1 VALLAATGAINTLLL
16 VGNVDSLAGTPS
28 GRLLSLKI
36 LLFSVM
42 VVLALTNR
50 FRLLPRL
57 RREPPSSA
65 PIAALAR
72 SVLFEQALSFAV
84 LAVVAFSAPGPQPF
98 TTIADNEAV
107 DRCPAPRRQS
117 GSRGLSAGGRWIRT
131 IGPWHETADFCCGR
145 RIAGTERGS
154 QSGEPTIPAC
164 QSNNAFAPIPAVR
177 GATTAP
183 QGASTARPLPP

>member
-1 VALLAATGAINTLLL
+1 MGYAAVALLAATGAINTLLL
-16 VGNVDSLAGTPS
+16 VGNVDSLAGTPY

-42 VVLALTNR
+42 VVLALINR

-72 SVLFEQALSFAV
+72 SVLFEQALGFAV

-117 GSRGLSAGGRWIRT
+117 GSRGLSAGGRRIRT
-131 IGPWHETADFCCGR
+131 FGPSSNEETVSTRSIRAFGNGCQN
-145 RIAGTERGS
+145 RGLL
-154 QSGEPTIPAC
+154 C
-164 QSNNAFAPIPAVR
+164 
-177 GATTAP
+177 
-183 QGASTARPLPP
+183 